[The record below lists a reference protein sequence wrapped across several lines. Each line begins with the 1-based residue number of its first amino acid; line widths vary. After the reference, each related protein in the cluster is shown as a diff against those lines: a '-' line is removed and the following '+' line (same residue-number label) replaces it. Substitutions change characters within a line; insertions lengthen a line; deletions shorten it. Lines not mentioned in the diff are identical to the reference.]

1 MACRV
6 HGVGWVI
13 LVRLVPVQALRHP
26 VGGQQISAG
35 QSRHLWH
42 LGLHAS
48 VKVLEKHVIMRLKK
62 GQWSDLDYNFRV
74 QILHEM
80 SAFVQNRGF
89 SCFFACARHLL
100 LSCLLLF

>member
-1 MACRV
+1 MEV

-62 GQWSDLDYNFRV
+62 SNGQTWT
-74 QILHEM
+74 II
-80 SAFVQNRGF
+80 FVSKSFMR
-89 SCFFACARHLL
+89 
-100 LSCLLLF
+100 